1 MKKHPPF
8 IEKLHNKI
16 TTIETAKVEKEI
28 NALQKQI
35 EAMRVS
41 LEKRI
46 AGSMQIQLSKLVEM
60 GALDEDE
67 ANEIAKDYGIAPA
80 AKPTPAPARDVDPCA
95 RGGGGYG
102 GGCR

>member
-35 EAMRVS
+35 EAMQAS

-46 AGSMQIQLSKLVEM
+46 AASMHVQLGKLVEM

-67 ANEIAKDYGIAPA
+67 ADEIAKDYGIAPA
-80 AKPTPAPARDVDPCA
+80 KKPAPAPARDVDPCA